1 MMFTKFYILT
11 RLGGHKTARARI
23 LKTSQIE
30 QIVSII
36 WLNMGSTW
44 CPLAAHSVCNIG
56 NEYYRRI
63 QLDSHADTTVL
74 SFNCVILTYTGKECK
89 VSPHRDEYKSIQNV
103 PVVNV
108 MTAWTYPHSFKT
120 FILVFNV
127 ALWMGHKFYHTLLNT
142 NQMRHHRIS
151 LEKNLACK
159 RQCALTALK
168 RMQRFHSIC

>member
-1 MMFTKFYILT
+1 MLIKFYLLT
-11 RLGGHKTARARI
+11 RLGGHNPNRARI
-23 LKTSQIE
+23 MKTSQIK
-30 QIVSII
+30 QVVFSVRRKMVPTRC
-36 WLNMGSTW
+36 LS
-44 CPLAAHSVCNIG
+44 AARSARNSDNSYHG
-56 NEYYRRI
+56 RI
-63 QLDSHADTTVL
+63 ELDSHADTTVL
-74 SFNCVILTYTGKECK
+74 SFNCVILTYTGKEFK

-127 ALWMGHKFYHTLLNT
+127 ALWMGYKFYHTLLNT